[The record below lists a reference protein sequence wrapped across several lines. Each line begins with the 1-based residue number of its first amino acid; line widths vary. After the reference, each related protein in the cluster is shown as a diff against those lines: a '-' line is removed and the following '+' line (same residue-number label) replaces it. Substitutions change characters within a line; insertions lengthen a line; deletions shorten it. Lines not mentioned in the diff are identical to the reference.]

1 MFTWVPSRWV
11 LCWQRVWTCF
21 NVCWV
26 WFLGFWPG
34 LVSLYLI
41 TESSTEIR
49 DKLSK
54 QFWSA
59 VEATPLPQITL
70 HKHGFDLTQVSNR
83 ERIPSL
89 TLAWCS
95 CHGHFCYWW
104 CIFVCSSCHFRE
116 LFWNNI
122 KRRNLIKLELVGLLT
137 RLASFFGNSQ
147 VLQVPIIG
155 GSNMELLMPA
165 VLVKHPISEPRR
177 TNDIIIIT
185 RAGFL

>member
-70 HKHGFDLTQVSNR
+70 HKHGFDLTQTENAFHHWRWHDVR
-83 ERIPSL
+83 VMVTFAIDGASL
-89 TLAWCS
+89 FVHLA
-95 CHGHFCYWW
+95 
-104 CIFVCSSCHFRE
+104 IFVNYFEITSNVEISS
-116 LFWNNI
+116 NSSS
-122 KRRNLIKLELVGLLT
+122 
-137 RLASFFGNSQ
+137 LASLQDLPVFSETPKCSKCPLLVALTWSYLCLRFLSSTRSQ
-147 VLQVPIIG
+147 SQEEQTIL
-155 GSNMELLMPA
+155 
-165 VLVKHPISEPRR
+165 
-177 TNDIIIIT
+177 
-185 RAGFL
+185 